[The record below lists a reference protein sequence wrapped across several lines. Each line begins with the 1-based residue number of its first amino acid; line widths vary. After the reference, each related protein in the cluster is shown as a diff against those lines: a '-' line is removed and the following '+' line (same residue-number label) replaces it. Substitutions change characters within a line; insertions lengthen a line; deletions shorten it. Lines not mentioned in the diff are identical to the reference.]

1 MVSMPAH
8 YGTAEPGPNEGSLPQ
23 DIFGIT
29 GELHERLGLTH
40 SPCGCSD
47 CGNL

>member
-23 DIFGIT
+23 DIFGIRA
-29 GELHERLGLTH
+29 ELHEHLELTH